1 MDDASTTPPDR
12 TLVAAPVAGRVPRR
26 RWLVAGGAAVV
37 VLLALV
43 AAWRL
48 TGGGD
53 LQRLAGAPDATVAAR
68 TAQVAIIATVEGVP
82 VVSPFTLSVADGA
95 VDFEAHRAR
104 LRRDIP
110 GASVVPLLDRVLPAP
125 VEIVHDGGDSYL
137 RLPTGGDRPWI
148 RLDEQDDAG
157 AGPDIGTPSLTN
169 PAAALGLLRALE
181 GMPEVLGEETVRDQP
196 STHFRVHVD
205 LDRAADA
212 LSGRAE
218 DVARGLRRLRGRN
231 DLPLDVWLDADDRVT
246 RLRYAVEPEIP
257 GLSRITV
264 VTDLEL
270 SDFGTAVEI
279 EPPAAD
285 EIGRVPA
292 ERLRDLDAFTW
303 LRALLER

>member
-12 TLVAAPVAGRVPRR
+12 TLVADPVAGRVPRR
-26 RWLVAGGAAVV
+26 RWLVAGGAGVV

-68 TAQVAIIATVEGVP
+68 TAQVAIVATVEGVP

-110 GASVVPLLDRVLPAP
+110 GASAVPLLDRVLPAP

-279 EPPAAD
+279 EPPAPD

-303 LRALLER
+303 LRALLDR

>member
-1 MDDASTTPPDR
+1 MDGASTSPPER
-12 TLVAAPVAGRVPRR
+12 TGVVAPVAGRARRR
-26 RWLVAGGAAVV
+26 RWLLAGGLALV
-37 VLLALV
+37 VLLAAL

-48 TGGGD
+48 AGGGD

-68 TAQVAIIATVEGVP
+68 TAQVAIVATVEGVP

-95 VDFEAHRAR
+95 VDLGAHRAR
-104 LRRDIP
+104 LRREIP
-110 GASVVPLLDRVLPAP
+110 GASAVPLLDRLLPEP
-125 VEIVHDGGDSYL
+125 VEILHDGGDSYL
-137 RLPTGGDRPWI
+137 RLPVGGDRPWI

-157 AGPDIGTPSLTN
+157 AGPGFGTPSLTN

-181 GMPEVLGEETVRDQP
+181 GMPEVVGEETVRDQP
-196 STHFRVHVD
+196 STRFRVHVD

-246 RLRYAVEPEIP
+246 RLRYAVEPEVP

-270 SDFGTAVEI
+270 YDFGSAVDI
-279 EPPAAD
+279 EPPD
-285 EIGRVPA
+285 PEEIGTVPA
-292 ERLRDLDAFTW
+292 ERIRDLDAFAW
-303 LRALLER
+303 LRALLEH